1 MLDLKG
7 VIMIKITLK
16 ELLNITEGSCTHPST
31 THCTSIE
38 IDSRRVNNQTYFMPI
53 LGELHDGHKFIE
65 GAFSNGAPTS
75 FCEKAYYYSHQST
88 LKDYPLILVDNTT
101 TALHRL
107 TVYILKKT
115 QVKTVGI
122 TGSVGKTSTKEFIY
136 HVLNKNYSV
145 HKNKGNFNNHIGLPL
160 TVMNL
165 EPEHDV
171 AILEMGMNH
180 FKEIEVLADIARP
193 SVAVVTNIGTSHI
206 GILGSRENIFQAK
219 MEITSYL
226 NEDDTLILNGED
238 DFLKEVSSQ
247 QFNCIQVGTDQ
258 LKYSNVVQR
267 LGGFYN
273 YTLLYDGSYYPVSL
287 NVLGKHNIIN
297 SLLAVAVGIAMG
309 VSIEDAILGVSEFA
323 DSEKRLEILEGKKNS
338 VLINDC
344 YNASQESMISAIE
357 VLNSFSKKKIAVLG
371 DVLELGEFSKH
382 SHETV
387 GEYIS
392 AHPVDM
398 LITFGCASKHII
410 NKAVALGFDHEK
422 TKHFDTIE
430 PLLDYLDGVLEDSV
444 CLIKGSL
451 GMNMARIV
459 EAFKGGNIDTN

>member
-1 MLDLKG
+1 
-7 VIMIKITLK
+7 MIKITLE
-16 ELLNITEGSCTHPST
+16 ELLKITEGSCTHPST
-31 THCTSIE
+31 AHCTSIE

-53 LGELHDGHKFIE
+53 LGEVHDGHKFIE
-65 GAFSNGAPTS
+65 GAFSKGAPTS
-75 FCEKAYYYSHQST
+75 FCEKAYYYSHQSA

-101 TALHRL
+101 TALHKL

-136 HVLNKNYSV
+136 HVLSKKYSV

-160 TVMNL
+160 TVMDL
-165 EPEHDV
+165 KYEHDV

-238 DFLKEVSSQ
+238 NFLREVSSQ
-247 QFNCIQVGTDQ
+247 HFKCIQVGKDQ
-258 LKYSNVVQR
+258 LQYSNVLQKPS
-267 LGGFYN
+267 GFFEYSINYN
-273 YTLLYDGSYYPVSL
+273 KSKYRVSL

-297 SLLAVAVGIAMG
+297 SLLAIAVGLAMD
-309 VSIEDAILGVSEFA
+309 VSIEDCILGVSEFV
-323 DSEKRLEILEGKKNS
+323 DSDKRLEILTGKKNS
-338 VLINDC
+338 VLISDC

-357 VLNSFSKKKIAVLG
+357 VLNSFSEKKIAVLG
-371 DVLELGEFSKH
+371 DVLELGEFSKQ

-387 GEYIS
+387 GEYLS

-398 LITFGCASKHII
+398 IITLGCESEHII
-410 NKAVALGFDHEK
+410 NKAIALGFDQEK
-422 TKHFDTIE
+422 TRHFDSVE
-430 PLLDYLDGVLEDSV
+430 PLYEYLENIIEDSV

-459 EAFKGGNIDTN
+459 EVFKGGNIDTN